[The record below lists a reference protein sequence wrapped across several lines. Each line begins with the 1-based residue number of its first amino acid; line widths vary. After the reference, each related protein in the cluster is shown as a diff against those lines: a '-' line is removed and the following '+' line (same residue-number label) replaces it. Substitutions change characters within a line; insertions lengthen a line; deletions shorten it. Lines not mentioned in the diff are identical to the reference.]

1 MTLPAADE
9 PLLRIHGLKTQFF
22 TREGVVNAVDG
33 VDLTVRRGEILG
45 IVGESGCGKS
55 VTALSILGLI
65 PTPPG
70 RITSGRIEFRGRNL
84 LELDSRSMR
93 RIRGDQ
99 ISMIFQDPLSSLN
112 PVRTVGF
119 QIAEIFR
126 FHRGVPRVGR
136 TAAVLRML
144 RAVDIPAP
152 EDRIRQY
159 PHQLSG
165 GLRQRVMIAMAL
177 ACEPALLLADE
188 PTTALDVTVQA
199 QVLKLIKQ
207 LCREHMT
214 AVILITHDMGV
225 IANMCRRVAVM
236 YAGHILE
243 QSDVEALFATPAHP
257 YTRGLL
263 DSLPSLGR
271 KQQRL
276 GCIPGQ
282 PPRLSQ
288 LPPGCPFAPRCNR
301 AADVCRREMP
311 PLAAHAPD
319 RTVRCFFPLA
329 KGAA

>member
-1 MTLPAADE
+1 MTPLAADE
-9 PLLRIHGLKTQFF
+9 PVLRINGLKTHFF
-22 TREGVVNAVDG
+22 TREGVVKAVDG
-33 VDLTVRRGEILG
+33 VDLAVRRGEILG

-55 VTALSILGLI
+55 VTALSVLRLI
-65 PTPPG
+65 PSPPG
-70 RITSGRIEFRGRNL
+70 RIISGRIEFKGRDL
-84 LELDSRSMR
+84 LELDARSMR

-112 PVRTVGF
+112 PVQTVGF
-119 QIAEIFR
+119 QIAEILR
-126 FHRGVPRVGR
+126 FHRSIPRLGR
-136 TAAVLRML
+136 TATVLQLL

-177 ACEPALLLADE
+177 ACEPAVLIADE

-236 YAGHILE
+236 YAGHVLE
-243 QSDVEALFATPAHP
+243 ESDVEALFAAPAHP

-282 PPRLSQ
+282 PPRLTT
-288 LPPGCPFAPRCNR
+288 LPPGCPFAARCNR
-301 AADVCRREMP
+301 AAEVCRREMP
-311 PLAAHAPD
+311 PIAAHAPD
-319 RTVRCFFPLA
+319 HRVRCFFPLE
-329 KGAA
+329 GAA